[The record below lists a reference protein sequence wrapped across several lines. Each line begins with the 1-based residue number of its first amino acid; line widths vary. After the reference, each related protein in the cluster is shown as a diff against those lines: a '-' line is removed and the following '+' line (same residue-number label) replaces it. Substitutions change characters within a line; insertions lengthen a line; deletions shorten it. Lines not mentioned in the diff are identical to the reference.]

1 MRTARQISAQ
11 AKASK
16 NNVAIIGISGKINAN
31 RIDIPKVK
39 PFKIVPVVKTLP
51 KDNIII
57 KYIPENLKGEYL
69 VTNANGYTVEQL
81 NTVIPEH
88 DYECIELYGKNL
100 FQNDTRIP
108 VNYGLGIEIEHEGM
122 QYIMKRGGR
131 SWRSK
136 PTVTLETRSW
146 RGISCGAI
154 HYYGDLHINLP
165 DMVKKNTDGYTTS
178 CHYFPMFSNH
188 IIKLTQVLEQWEK
201 DKYPENYEY
210 LEVGYHYDGFY
221 TMKQLKDYAEEV
233 FNKIF
238 AIGWEFRIEEH

>member
-16 NNVAIIGISGKINAN
+16 KNIGLIGASGKIS
-31 RIDIPKVK
+31 IDNIIMSKAESLITVLPK
-39 PFKIVPVVKTLP
+39 TQS

-57 KYIPENLKGEYL
+57 KYIPENIKGEYL
-69 VTNANGYTVEQL
+69 VTNANGYTVAQL
-81 NTVIPEH
+81 ETVIPKN

-100 FQNDTRIP
+100 FQDDTRIP
-108 VNYGLGIEIEHEGM
+108 VNYGLGIEIEHEGE
-122 QYIMKRGGR
+122 QYIMKRGGH

-146 RGISCGAI
+146 RGISIGAI

-165 DMVKKNTDGYTTS
+165 DMVKKNTDGHTRS
-178 CHYFPMFSNH
+178 CHYFPMFSNNQ
-188 IIKLTQVLEQWEK
+188 IKLTQVLEQWEK

-210 LEVGYHYDGFY
+210 LYVGQNHDGFY
-221 TMKQLKDYAEEV
+221 TEKQLKDYGKEV
-233 FNKIF
+233 FEKIF
-238 AIGWEFRIEEH
+238 AEGWQFRIEEH